1 MAPIVQG
8 QKRYTVLE
16 KALKTSKI
24 TQQEFDY
31 CVNNGVAF
39 SVFKISGK
47 PEDVPA
53 PVSPEPEELPLPTP
67 TLVAPPPSPT
77 ALAMVQNLTMRQFE
91 AEVPKS
97 PQYDVEAAQETPRA
111 PAKRKRFTEP
121 FHGGVALMSL
131 QEKFDALA
139 DRVLQDT
146 EEGIR
151 KDAVVAEI
159 EDDVRRGWWGFTL
172 LGR

>member
-1 MAPIVQG
+1 MAPIQPSH
-8 QKRYTVLE
+8 KRYGVLE
-16 KALKTSKI
+16 RALAKGKI
-24 TQQEFDY
+24 NQSEFDF
-31 CVNNGVAF
+31 CVNNGMALSTF
-39 SVFKISGK
+39 LQTFTGSK
-47 PEDVPA
+47 PEEV
-53 PVSPEPEELPLPTP
+53 PLPSP
-67 TLVAPPPSPT
+67 ALLAPKP
-77 ALAMVQNLTMRQFE
+77 E
-91 AEVPKS
+91 EVPKS

-139 DRVLQDT
+139 DKVLQET

-159 EDDVRRGWWGFTL
+159 EDDVRRGWWGFSL

>member
-1 MAPIVQG
+1 MAPIQPSHKSYG
-8 QKRYTVLE
+8 VLE
-16 KALKTSKI
+16 RALAKGKI
-24 TQQEFDY
+24 NQSEFDF
-31 CVNNGVAF
+31 CVNNGMALSTF
-39 SVFKISGK
+39 LQTFTGSK
-47 PEDVPA
+47 PEEVPLPSPALLA
-53 PVSPEPEELPLPTP
+53 PKPEEALYESGTF
-67 TLVAPPPSPT
+67 LVDPD
-77 ALAMVQNLTMRQFE
+77 E
-91 AEVPKS
+91 AV
-97 PQYDVEAAQETPRA
+97 
-111 PAKRKRFTEP
+111 KRKRFTEP

-139 DRVLQDT
+139 DKVLQET

>member
-1 MAPIVQG
+1 MAPIQPSH
-8 QKRYTVLE
+8 KRYG
-16 KALKTSKI
+16 ALAKGKTNQS
-24 TQQEFDY
+24 EFDF
-31 CVNNGVAF
+31 CVNNGMALSTF
-39 SVFKISGK
+39 LQTFTGSK
-47 PEDVPA
+47 PE
-53 PVSPEPEELPLPTP
+53 
-67 TLVAPPPSPT
+67 
-77 ALAMVQNLTMRQFE
+77 
-91 AEVPKS
+91 EVPKS

-139 DRVLQDT
+139 DKVLQET

-159 EDDVRRGWWGFTL
+159 EDDVRRGGGGSPFWGVRAPRVF
-172 LGR
+172 

>member
-16 KALKTSKI
+16 RALKTAKI

-31 CVNNGVAF
+31 CVQNGVAY
-39 SVFKISGK
+39 STFKASAPPPALLTPK
-47 PEDVPA
+47 PED
-53 PVSPEPEELPLPTP
+53 LPLPSL

-77 ALAMVQNLTMRQFE
+77 NLIMVQDMAALESPE
-91 AEVPKS
+91 APIK
-97 PQYDVEAAQETPRA
+97 
-111 PAKRKRFTEP
+111 KRKRFTEP

-139 DRVLQDT
+139 DKVLQDT

-151 KDAVVAEI
+151 REQVEQEI
-159 EDDVRRGWWGFTL
+159 QEDTQRGWWGFSL

>member
-1 MAPIVQG
+1 MSPIVPG

-31 CVNNGVAF
+31 CISNGVAF

-47 PEDVPA
+47 PEDA
-53 PVSPEPEELPLPTP
+53 VSPEPEELPTP
-67 TLVAPPPSPT
+67 SLTLVAPSPEELPTPS
-77 ALAMVQNLTMRQFE
+77 LTLVE
-91 AEVPKS
+91 AVSPKS
-97 PQYDVEAAQETPRA
+97 PMYDVEAAVEPPLA
-111 PAKRKRFTEP
+111 PIKKRKRFTEP

-139 DRVLQDT
+139 DKVLQDT

-151 KDAVVAEI
+151 RDQVEQ
-159 EDDVRRGWWGFTL
+159 ETRSGGWLGFSL

>member
-1 MAPIVQG
+1 MAPIQPSH
-8 QKRYTVLE
+8 KRYG
-16 KALKTSKI
+16 ALAKGKTNQS
-24 TQQEFDY
+24 EFDF
-31 CVNNGVAF
+31 CVNNGMALSTF
-39 SVFKISGK
+39 LQTFTGSK
-47 PEDVPA
+47 PE
-53 PVSPEPEELPLPTP
+53 
-67 TLVAPPPSPT
+67 
-77 ALAMVQNLTMRQFE
+77 
-91 AEVPKS
+91 EVPKS

-139 DRVLQDT
+139 DKVLQET

-159 EDDVRRGWWGFTL
+159 EDDVRRGWWGFSL